1 MSTNQS
7 NSVIGKLAIFGTSG
21 FAYEVADVA
30 VSMDIEKIILLTN
43 EKDFDNVDERFE
55 VLHESEVSN
64 LVEQGYQFAMGIGEP
79 ELREKVFNKFNDL
92 EYPNLIHKN
101 ASLGYGQR
109 ELINK
114 SQGNV
119 ITAGVAMTNNIQLG
133 NFCIFNLL
141 STVGHDC
148 IIEDFVSV
156 MPSVNISGNVKL
168 EKGAYLGVGATILQ
182 GQLDDKLTIGE
193 GTVVGAASLVRKS
206 VPSYKIVVG
215 SPAKILKDIS
225 K

>member
-1 MSTNQS
+1 MHTKQS
-7 NSVIGKLAIFGTSG
+7 DNVIGKLAIFGTSG

-30 VSMDIEKIILLTN
+30 VSMDVEKIVLLTHD
-43 EKDFDNVDERFE
+43 KDFNEADQPFE
-55 VLHESEVSN
+55 VLHESKVNN
-64 LVEQGYQFAMGIGEP
+64 LVEQGYKFAMGIGEP
-79 ELREKVFNKFNDL
+79 EPREKVFNKFNDL

-119 ITAGVAMTNNIQLG
+119 ITAGVVMTNNIQLG

-141 STVGHDC
+141 STVGHEC

-156 MPSVNISGNVKL
+156 MPSVNVSGNVKL

-215 SPAKILKDIS
+215 SPAKVLKDIS
-225 K
+225 R